1 METIP
6 LLNDIVAIFALSIFV
21 ILLCHRIKLPTIVG
35 FLITGVLAGPH
46 GLGVVSH
53 VEDVSN
59 MASIGIVLLLFAV
72 GMEFSFKKI
81 IEYRKFFFIGG
92 AIQVFITTFCGYL
105 IGQFLGRGA
114 GESIFL
120 GCLLSLSSTAIVL
133 RALDQKGESNSPHAR
148 AIVGILIF
156 QDIIAIPMMLATPL
170 IGASTASLD
179 VDFLW
184 VLLKG
189 VGILV
194 VVVFAALKLVPRLL
208 YAIAKTR
215 SRELFL
221 LSVLAICFSTA
232 WLASI
237 VGLSLSL
244 GAFLAGLIVSD
255 SEYRNE
261 AVGDILPFQDIFT
274 SFFFVSIGMLLD
286 ITFLLSQPFTILLM
300 AIGVILLKA
309 CIAGGA
315 TLLLGLPIRTAVIAG
330 LALAQIGEFSFVLIK
345 SGAEVGLASEYN
357 YQLFLAISLLT
368 MAMTPTLISWAPT
381 IGKFV
386 SDLPILS
393 RFHSLAER
401 EQFHETHQTD
411 HLIIIGYG
419 LTGRNL
425 ARSAKQANI
434 PYIILEM
441 NPETVRVEK
450 GRGEPIHFGDATHH
464 SVLHHLHVETA
475 KSIAIAINDSTAAHR
490 ITELV
495 RKMNPAANIVVRTR
509 YMRDMKTLFSLGAD
523 EVIPDEFGSS
533 VEVFTRVLQHFKV
546 SEEKMTEIASEIRAE
561 GYEMFQLL
569 YKHPSSLDDLKMTL
583 HDVGV
588 NTFVISSG
596 SALIGKT
603 IQQSHLRKDFGVSI
617 VAIKRKGVTLT
628 VINADTELEEG
639 DAIILVGDHNHLT
652 RASRLF
658 KSEPSV
664 NRGETVLSGNHPLS
678 TENV

>member
-6 LLNDIVAIFALSIFV
+6 LLNDVVAIFALSIIV

-81 IEYRKFFFIGG
+81 IEYRKFFFVGG
-92 AIQVFITTFCGYL
+92 AIQVFVTAFCGYL
-105 IGQFLGRGA
+105 IGQFLDRGP

-156 QDIIAIPMMLATPL
+156 QDIVAIPMMLATPL
-170 IGASTASLD
+170 LGESATSLD
-179 VDFLW
+179 IDFFW
-184 VLLKG
+184 AMLKG
-189 VGILV
+189 IGILV

-232 WLASI
+232 WLASM

-286 ITFLLSQPFTILLM
+286 ITFFFGQPFTILLM
-300 AIGVILLKA
+300 ALGVILLKGS
-309 CIAGGA
+309 IAGAA
-315 TLLLGLPIRTAVIAG
+315 TLILGLPIRTAVIAG

-345 SGAEVGLASEYN
+345 SGAEVGLASEYG

-368 MAMTPTLISWAPT
+368 MALTPTLISWAPS
-381 IGKFV
+381 IGKFI

-393 RFHSLAER
+393 EFHSNANKEHSP
-401 EQFHETHQTD
+401 EHHYSD

-425 ARSAKQANI
+425 ARSAKQADI
-434 PYIILEM
+434 PYLILEM
-441 NPETVRVEK
+441 NPETVKMERE
-450 GRGEPIHFGDATHH
+450 RGEPIHFGDATHH

-475 KSIAIAINDSTAAHR
+475 KSIAIAINDPTAAYR

-495 RKMNPAANIVVRTR
+495 RKMNPAAHVVVRTR
-509 YMRDMKTLFSLGAD
+509 YMKDMKTLFSLGAD

-533 VEVFTRVLQHFKV
+533 VEVFTRVLHNFKV
-546 SEEKMTEIASEIRAE
+546 PDEKMVAIASEIRAE

-588 NTFVISSG
+588 NTFVISAG
-596 SALIGKT
+596 SSLIGKT
-603 IQQSHLRKDFGVSI
+603 IQQSNLRKDYGVSI
-617 VAIKRKGVTLT
+617 VAIKRKGATLT
-628 VINADTELEEG
+628 DFNADTELEEG
-639 DAIILVGDHNHLT
+639 DAVILVGDHNHLT
-652 RASRLF
+652 RASNLF
-658 KSEPSV
+658 KSELPV
-664 NRGETVLSGNHPLS
+664 NRGEAVLTGKFPLS